1 MAIENPSFLVDS
13 EELPEIEA
21 RAVERNIG
29 FVSAGP
35 GPIVDPE
42 TGVTITVVPEDKALI
57 HLDMDITADARA

>member
-42 TGVTITVVPEDKALI
+42 TGVTVVPEDKALI